1 MSGEVG
7 SQSGCAIIMSKYQ
20 MDNIQ
25 VMVES
30 TMTDLAVGDMKN
42 EVSVIFGKMKRSL
55 NAVKELNTY
64 LSN

>member
-1 MSGEVG
+1 
-7 SQSGCAIIMSKYQ
+7 
-20 MDNIQ
+20 
-25 VMVES
+25 MVES